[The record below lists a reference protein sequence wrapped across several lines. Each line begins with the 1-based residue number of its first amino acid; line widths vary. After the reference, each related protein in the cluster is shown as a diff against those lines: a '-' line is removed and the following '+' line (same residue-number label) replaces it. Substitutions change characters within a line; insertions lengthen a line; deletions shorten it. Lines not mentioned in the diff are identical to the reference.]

1 MEKFFRFLNDRPHDR
16 AFGEAK
22 APDADGGS
30 RVQIRP
36 TPAAGLMASVVGV
49 DQSVLPATVSIA
61 FLPDPLSQGWGAARH
76 PCDTGHPIPAPN
88 LGRR

>member
-1 MEKFFRFLNDRPHDR
+1 MILEKFFRFLNDRPHDR

-61 FLPDPLSQGWGAARH
+61 FFARPAVSGLGSGSPPL
-76 PCDTGHPIPAPN
+76 
-88 LGRR
+88 